1 MVWLVHCFL
10 PFSFSHIVSPPFA
23 TKHSNLYLIWL
34 VEPRERTPSEPHKE
48 SYSITTNTRITLYQT
63 RNRSS
68 NGCAD
73 SPDGHA
79 ALLGPNY
86 YVTRYSQKK
95 KTR

>member
-48 SYSITTNTRITLYQT
+48 SYSITTNTRITLYIRHAIDPRMAVPIPPMAMRLCSAQT
-63 RNRSS
+63 
-68 NGCAD
+68 
-73 SPDGHA
+73 
-79 ALLGPNY
+79 
-86 YVTRYSQKK
+86 T
-95 KTR
+95 T